1 MARGLTS
8 WGRIFDYDHQ
18 IIQISSASDIS
29 DYLTTR
35 VSGSA
40 LAYGKGRSY
49 GDSNL
54 NSSGTLLKTTRLKAF
69 LDADWEAGVVKVQ
82 SGITLEELL
91 QVCVP
96 KGWFLP
102 VSPGTKFVTLGG
114 AVANNIHGKNHH
126 KVGSFGNFVRALSLH
141 RSDLK
146 NSPLICTPL
155 QNKKLYDLTIGGL
168 GLSGIIEWVEIQL
181 KPISSSFLHVENIPY
196 NSLAEFIELSKSSQD
211 WEYSVAW
218 VDCFS
223 LGKTLGRGI
232 FSRAN
237 FSEVGTLDTH
247 KSQSRLTW
255 PFVTPSFFL
264 NKTSIKVFNWLY
276 RKRPGAKYC
285 GDTHYDSFFYP
296 LDGINNWNKLYGK
309 KGFYQHQCIINSAQG
324 EAAITEI
331 LKVIES
337 SGQGSFLAVLK
348 LHGPET
354 SPGKMSF
361 CMEGLSLAL
370 DFPNKGDKTTA
381 LLNKIDTI
389 VEKYSGRLYPAKD
402 GHMSAKH
409 FQSSYPH
416 WKYLEQHKDPVLS
429 SSFWRRVTKAV

>member
-285 GDTHYDSFFYP
+285 GYTHYDSFFYP

-429 SSFWRRVTKAV
+429 SSFWRRVTKVV